1 MNAISKSLFLTTL
14 FLALLSAAVACAD
27 DWPQWR
33 GPNRDANWQE
43 TGIVDSIPAGGLP
56 LRWRARVLNGW
67 SGPAVVAGRVYVTDH
82 NYKSDPEVERVLCFD
97 EATGKQL
104 WLYEYPC
111 PYQNMEYGNGPRA
124 TPTIHDGL
132 VYTLGTK
139 GHLTCLD
146 AASGELVWK
155 KDPTEQDT
163 EVPRYGASAAPLVVD
178 DLLIVTPGARPDGT
192 LIAFDRKSGEER
204 WRALG
209 DRPGYSAPI
218 AIDIGGKR
226 QVILWTG
233 DNVNSVD
240 PKTGTLLWQ
249 IPYKAQ
255 FDPAQATATPVV
267 HKDKL
272 LCLAAWN
279 RGSMMIQLDTAKP
292 GASIF
297 WKTRAQPT
305 ANVNTPVFNDD
316 DSIYTVV
323 GDGALCRLNPAN
335 GDEIWRTRAAT
346 SDQFGGA
353 HIVSNGDRFF
363 LLNQKGHLISA
374 KLTPDGYHE
383 TGRATLIEPTAGYRA
398 AGPVIWAH
406 PAFANKNIYVRNDRE
421 LVCFSMAADAVVDA
435 AAVPATKIKSSLL
448 PEAPGEEANQTLSV
462 AVSPDGKTVALGT
475 GWGLVRQ
482 VDLEK
487 GASVPSTKRHN
498 DWVTAV
504 AYSADGKYLVSAG
517 GSEFAPER
525 NGGTTSGQIKVW
537 DLAAKAD
544 RGQLEGHTNKVFAAA
559 ISPDG
564 KTLATGAV
572 DKSIRLWSLETMK
585 QQNVLLG
592 HTDAVSSLSWSADG
606 SLLASGSW
614 DKSVK
619 VWNVATGK
627 EIATLTGP
635 EDEVLSVA
643 LSADGQTVF
652 AGSADWTVRVWQVN
666 SQRQLDVLNGH
677 RGAVNALVLSRD
689 GKLLST
695 GSADE
700 TVKLWHVDSRTVID
714 TLAGHGSGVTT
725 VAFSPDGDKL
735 FSGAMEGPVR
745 VWHLPSRPQ

>member
-1 MNAISKSLFLTTL
+1 MNTDSKLLFTTAL
-14 FLALLSAAVACAD
+14 VAALLSFAAVRAD

-43 TGIVDSIPAGGLP
+43 TGVVEAIPATGLP
-56 LRWRARVLNGW
+56 LRWRARILNGW
-67 SGPAVVAGRVYVTDH
+67 SGPAVANGRVYVTDH

-104 WLYEYPC
+104 WLHEYPC

-124 TPTIHDGL
+124 TPTVHDGL
-132 VYTLGTK
+132 VYALGTK

-146 AASGELVWK
+146 AVSGELIWK
-155 KDPTEQDT
+155 KDPVEQDA
-163 EVPRYGASAAPLVVD
+163 EIPRYGASAAPLVVD
-178 DLLIVTPGARPDGT
+178 DLVLVSPGARPHGT
-192 LIAFDRKSGEER
+192 LVAFDRKTGEER
-204 WRALG
+204 WRALD

-218 AIDIGGKR
+218 TIDMGGNK
-226 QVILWTG
+226 QVVLWTG

-240 PKTGTLLWQ
+240 PKTGKLLWQ
-249 IPYKAQ
+249 IPYKAS

-279 RGSMMIQLDTAKP
+279 RGSMMIQLDTSKP

-323 GDGALCRLNPAN
+323 GDGALCRLNPSN

-346 SDQFGGA
+346 SEQFGGA
-353 HIVSNGDRFF
+353 HIVSNGDRYF

-374 KLTPDGYHE
+374 HLTPDGYRE
-383 TGRATLIEPTAGYRA
+383 TGRTALIEPTAGYRA

-421 LVCFSMAADAVVDA
+421 LVCFAMAADAA
-435 AAVPATKIKSSLL
+435 KEVPAVATSKVESSVL
-448 PEAPGEEANQTLSV
+448 PEVAGEELNQTLSV
-462 AVSPDGKTVALGT
+462 TVSPDGKTVALGT

-482 VDLEK
+482 VDLEN
-487 GASVPSTKRHN
+487 GTAVPSTKRHN

-525 NGGTTSGQIKVW
+525 NGGATSGQIKVW
-537 DLAAKAD
+537 DLVAKED

-564 KTLATGAV
+564 KTLATGGA
-572 DKSIRLWSLETMK
+572 DKSIRLWNLESMR

-592 HTDAVSSLSWSADG
+592 HSDAISSLSWSRDG
-606 SLLASGSW
+606 DLLASGSW
-614 DKSVK
+614 DQSVK
-619 VWNVATGK
+619 IWKVATGK
-627 EIATLTGP
+627 ELATLTGA

-643 LSADGQTVF
+643 LSPDGQTVV
-652 AGSADWTVRVWQVN
+652 AGSADWTVRVWQVT

-677 RGAVNALVLSRD
+677 RGAVSAIAFSPD
-689 GKLLST
+689 GKLLAT

-700 TVKLWHVDSRTVID
+700 SIKLWHVDSRTVID
-714 TLAGHGSGVTT
+714 TLLGHNSGVNA
-725 VAFSPDGDKL
+725 VAFSPNGYKL
-735 FSGAMEGPVR
+735 FSGAMDGPVR
-745 VWHLPSRPQ
+745 EWKIPPRPQ